1 MVGFRDLVG
10 TGIAPV
16 SKKLLLNTKSHTDIC
31 ENEKICFFE
40 NHINGYLVNGN
51 LVSGGLP
58 VLQIGF

>member
-1 MVGFRDLVG
+1 MCQDL
-10 TGIAPV
+10 T
-16 SKKLLLNTKSHTDIC
+16 LNTKSHTDIC